1 MTSKLALKA
10 VSILPPPSYV
20 KRPARASF
28 TLHLISLPQTK
39 FKKKQKTKNKT
50 ITRKRLRAQ
59 PKRISDQ
66 VVIERNSSNIM

>member
-28 TLHLISLPQTK
+28 TLHLISLPKTK
-39 FKKKQKTKNKT
+39 LKKKTKKTNKNNNKKKKKVKST
-50 ITRKRLRAQ
+50 AKKNLG
-59 PKRISDQ
+59 
-66 VVIERNSSNIM
+66 SSSH